1 MTTPAVLP
9 QTIGQVIDH
18 LDHAI
23 ERCIRERSRL
33 GYFATLYRNVTA
45 RVRDE
50 IAAGRFEDG
59 RRMERLDV
67 IFANR
72 YLDALYQFW
81 RGAPTT
87 ASWSVAF
94 RTARLRSP
102 IILQHILLGMNAH
115 INLDLAIAA
124 VETCGCELAG
134 LERDFNEIT
143 VLLGEMIDGVQ
154 ERINLVSPW
163 FRLMDRVGGARMN
176 KAVVMTQQQV
186 ASQNKQQ
193 ATSRMAC
200 CCPQGNGQN
209 GLPHVRLASEYP
221 ACATLRAQFLI
232 DALMAVRPNSPAGPS
247 CQGRESD
254 GRWQQNLGAGRLHRP
269 AQKRT

>member
-124 VETCGCELAG
+124 VETSGGELPG

-143 VLLGEMIDGVQ
+143 ALLGEMIDGVQ
-154 ERINLVSPW
+154 ERINQVSPW
-163 FRLMDRVGGARMN
+163 FRLMDRVGGRTDEQVCAFAIKKARAN
-176 KAVVMTQQQV
+176 AWNAAKELAVTPPDKFEPVV
-186 ASQNKQQ
+186 A
-193 ATSRMAC
+193 AHDRLVAAL
-200 CCPQGNGQN
+200 GNRIRSPG
-209 GLPHVRLASEYP
+209 GLLGAAVH
-221 ACATLRAQFLI
+221 LI
-232 DALMAVRPNSPAGPS
+232 RV
-247 CQGRESD
+247 RES
-254 GRWQQNLGAGRLHRP
+254 QPVPKVIKALRL
-269 AQKRT
+269 